1 VSTCPVC
8 ESPQVLSAVSP
19 LGRAACREC
28 GARWTT
34 EDLIPP
40 VAEPSTIP
48 NVVGVIRPDAAELMA
63 SVTQID
69 RQV

>member
-8 ESPQVLSAVSP
+8 ESPQVLIAVSP
-19 LGRAACREC
+19 LGSAACREC
-28 GARWTT
+28 GARWTK
-34 EDLIPP
+34 EDL
-40 VAEPSTIP
+40 VLATAEPSTIP

-69 RQV
+69 PRG